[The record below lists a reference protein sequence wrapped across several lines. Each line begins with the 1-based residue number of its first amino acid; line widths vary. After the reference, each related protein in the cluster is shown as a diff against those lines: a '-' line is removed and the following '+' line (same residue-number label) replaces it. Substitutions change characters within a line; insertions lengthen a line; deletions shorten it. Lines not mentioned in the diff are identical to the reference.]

1 MLSAPPLRNDAQGY
15 PYDGVGG
22 TRAVTDG
29 RTMQAADAVEPYS
42 NRHENSPADNRSPD
56 NAMLLLWNP
65 TTGTTVGIP

>member
-1 MLSAPPLRNDAQGY
+1 
-15 PYDGVGG
+15 
-22 TRAVTDG
+22 VTDG